1 MHIAWTEGQRPIH
14 LVAAL
19 KSLTLEQQCG
29 APSDS
34 DPSRHTNVQLHQSEP
49 GVIQRLL
56 ETYGY
61 LAVLLLVGL
70 ESLGIPLPGETAL
83 LTAAAYAAA
92 GHLSIAGVIAAAAI
106 GAMLGDAG
114 AYWIG
119 RTGGLALV
127 RRYGQFFRVD
137 ETKLERAQQFF
148 RRHGGKT
155 VFFGRFVS
163 LLRMLAA
170 LLAGV
175 TRMPYGRFSLYNVT
189 GGICWA
195 LLVGSLGYAF
205 GRHLPQLEHAIG
217 QAGTLVVLLAALLV
231 VLILAGRWAVD
242 NGIEIRAWVTRS
254 IERIGASPL
263 LRRLRE
269 RHPKAWSFVAR
280 RFAATEYLGL
290 HLTIGLLLSLGALWL
305 FGGIAEDIIHH
316 DPLTQF
322 DLTIAD
328 AFHRHASPTG
338 VTIAKGVS
346 LLGSPIFIA
355 AWGLV
360 VVGLLLVRRLYL
372 LLGGWIAALAGG
384 GLLDVALKQMLHRT
398 RPTWDVPL
406 LTARGWSFPSGHA
419 MGSLVAYGMLAYLLV
434 VREAHPRRQRV
445 AVIACAALLILLIGL
460 SRIYLG
466 VHYFSDVVGGYAAG
480 VVWLA
485 ACISGL
491 EVVRR
496 RPQGPGP

>member
-1 MHIAWTEGQRPIH
+1 
-14 LVAAL
+14 
-19 KSLTLEQQCG
+19 
-29 APSDS
+29 
-34 DPSRHTNVQLHQSEP
+34 
-49 GVIQRLL
+49 VIQHLL

-61 LAVLLLVGL
+61 FAVLLLVGL

-83 LTAAAYAAA
+83 LTASAYAAA
-92 GHLSIAGVIAAAAI
+92 GHLSIVGVIAAAAA
-106 GAMLGDAG
+106 GAVLGDAG

-127 RRYGQFFRVD
+127 RRYGRLLRVD
-137 ETKLERAQQFF
+137 DAKLERAQEFF

-175 TRMPYGRFSLYNVT
+175 TRMPYGRFTVYNAT

-195 LLVGSLGYAF
+195 LLFGSLGYAF
-205 GRHLPQLEHAIG
+205 GRQLPQLAHAVG
-217 QAGTLVVLLAALLV
+217 QAGALLV
-231 VLILAGRWAVD
+231 LLVALLVALVLAA
-242 NGIEIRAWVTRS
+242 
-254 IERIGASPL
+254 
-263 LRRLRE
+263 
-269 RHPKAWSFVAR
+269 RHPKTWSFVAR

-290 HLTIGLLLSLGALWL
+290 HLTIGLGLSLGALWL

-316 DPLTQF
+316 DPLVQF
-322 DLTIAD
+322 DLTIANVIY
-328 AFHRHASPTG
+328 RHATPMG
-338 VTIAKGVS
+338 VAVARGVS
-346 LLGSPIFIA
+346 LLGSPGFIA

-360 VVGLLLVRRLYL
+360 VVGLLLVRRRDL
-372 LLGGWIAALAGG
+372 LLGGWVAALAGG
-384 GLLDVALKQMLHRT
+384 GLLDFALKRVFHRT

-406 LTARGWSFPSGHA
+406 LTALGWSFPSGHA

-434 VREAHPRRQRV
+434 RQTHRRRQQLGI
-445 AVIACAALLILLIGL
+445 IACATLLIVLIGL
-460 SRIYLG
+460 SRMCLG
-466 VHYFSDVVGGYAAG
+466 IHYFSDVIGGYAAG

-496 RPQGPGP
+496 RPRGSSPGHRLPHM

>member
-1 MHIAWTEGQRPIH
+1 
-14 LVAAL
+14 
-19 KSLTLEQQCG
+19 
-29 APSDS
+29 
-34 DPSRHTNVQLHQSEP
+34 
-49 GVIQRLL
+49 VIQRLL

-70 ESLGIPLPGETAL
+70 ESLGMPLPGETAL
-83 LTAAAYAAA
+83 LTASAYAAA
-92 GHLSIAGVIAAAAI
+92 GHLSIVGVIAAAAI
-106 GAMLGDAG
+106 GAVLGDAG

-127 RRYGQFFRVD
+127 RRYGRLLRVD
-137 ETKLERAQQFF
+137 DAKLERAQEFF

-175 TRMPYGRFSLYNVT
+175 TRMPYGRFSVYNAT
-189 GGICWA
+189 GGLCWA
-195 LLVGSLGYAF
+195 LVFGSLGYWF
-205 GRHLPQLEHAIG
+205 GRQLPQLEHAVG
-217 QAGTLVVLLAALLV
+217 QAGALVVLLAALLV
-231 VLILAGRWAVD
+231 ALILVGRRVVNNAAK
-242 NGIEIRAWVTRS
+242 IRGWVTRS
-254 IERIGASPL
+254 IERVGASSF

-269 RHPKAWSFVAR
+269 RHPKTWSFVAR

-290 HLTIGLLLSLGALWL
+290 HLTVGLGLSLGALWL
-305 FGGIAEDIIHH
+305 FGGIAEDVIHH

-328 AFHRHASPTG
+328 AFHRHASPMG
-338 VTIAKGVS
+338 VAIAKGVS
-346 LLGSPIFIA
+346 LLGSPAFVA

-360 VVGLLLVRRLYL
+360 VVGLLLVRRQPL

-384 GLLDVALKQMLHRT
+384 GLLDVALKQVFHRT

-419 MGSLVAYGMLAYLLV
+419 MGSLVAYGMLAYLLS
-434 VREAHPRRQRV
+434 REVHGRRRL
-445 AVIACAALLILLIGL
+445 AVIACATLLVLLIGL
-460 SRIYLG
+460 SRMYLG
-466 VHYFSDVVGGYAAG
+466 VHYFSDVIGGYGAG
-480 VVWLA
+480 AVWLA
-485 ACISGL
+485 ACVSGL

-496 RPQGPGP
+496 KPRKPRP

>member
-1 MHIAWTEGQRPIH
+1 VIH
-14 LVAAL
+14 
-19 KSLTLEQQCG
+19 
-29 APSDS
+29 
-34 DPSRHTNVQLHQSEP
+34 H
-49 GVIQRLL
+49 LL

-83 LTAAAYAAA
+83 LTASAYAAA
-92 GHLSIAGVIAAAAI
+92 GHLSISGVIAAAAA
-106 GAMLGDAG
+106 GAVLGDAG

-127 RRYGQFFRVD
+127 RRYGRVLRVD
-137 ETKLERAQQFF
+137 DAKLEHAQGFF

-175 TRMPYGRFSLYNVT
+175 TKMPYGRFSLYNVT

-195 LLVGSLGYAF
+195 LLFGGLGYAF
-205 GRHLPQLEHAIG
+205 GRHLPQLQHAIG
-217 QAGTLVVLLAALLV
+217 QAGALVVLLAALLV
-231 VLILAGRWAVD
+231 ALILAGRWVVNHAA
-242 NGIEIRAWVTRS
+242 EIRAWVMRL
-254 IERIGASPL
+254 IERIGASPFV
-263 LRRLRE
+263 RGLRE
-269 RHPKAWSFVAR
+269 RYPKAWSFVAR

-290 HLTIGLLLSLGALWL
+290 HLTVGLLLSLSALWL

-328 AFHRHASPTG
+328 AFHRHATPTG
-338 VTIAKGVS
+338 VAIAKAVS
-346 LLGSPIFIA
+346 LLGSPGFIA

-360 VVGLLLVRRLYL
+360 LVGLLLVRRQYL
-372 LLGGWIAALAGG
+372 LLGGWVAAVAGG
-384 GLLDVALKQMLHRT
+384 GLLDLALKRVFHRT
-398 RPTWDVPL
+398 RPTWDLPL
-406 LTARGWSFPSGHA
+406 LTVGGWSFPSGHA

-434 VREAHPRRQRV
+434 RELHGRHLRV
-445 AVIACAALLILLIGL
+445 AVIAGAVVLILLVGL
-460 SRIYLG
+460 SRMYLG

-496 RPQGPGP
+496 KPRGPLP

>member
-1 MHIAWTEGQRPIH
+1 
-14 LVAAL
+14 
-19 KSLTLEQQCG
+19 
-29 APSDS
+29 
-34 DPSRHTNVQLHQSEP
+34 
-49 GVIQRLL
+49 VIQHLL

-83 LTAAAYAAA
+83 LTASAYAAA
-92 GHLSIAGVIAAAAI
+92 GHLSIVGVIAAAAA
-106 GAMLGDAG
+106 GAVLGDAG

-127 RRYGQFFRVD
+127 RRYGRLLRVD
-137 ETKLERAQQFF
+137 DAKLERAQEFF

-175 TRMPYGRFSLYNVT
+175 TRMPYGRFTVYNAT

-195 LLVGSLGYAF
+195 LLFGGLGYAF
-205 GRHLPQLEHAIG
+205 GRQLPQLAHAVG
-217 QAGTLVVLLAALLV
+217 QAGALLVLLAALLV
-231 VLILAGRWAVD
+231 GLVLAGRWMVSNAA
-242 NGIEIRAWVTRS
+242 EIRAWVRQQ
-254 IERIGASPL
+254 
-263 LRRLRE
+263 
-269 RHPKAWSFVAR
+269 HPKTWAFVAR

-290 HLTIGLLLSLGALWL
+290 HLTIGLGLSLGALWL

-316 DPLTQF
+316 DPLVQF
-322 DLTIAD
+322 DLTIANVIY
-328 AFHRHASPTG
+328 RHATPMG
-338 VTIAKGVS
+338 VAVAKGVS
-346 LLGSPIFIA
+346 LLGSPGFIA

-360 VVGLLLVRRLYL
+360 VVGLLLVRRRDL
-372 LLGGWIAALAGG
+372 LLGGWVAALAGG
-384 GLLDVALKQMLHRT
+384 GLLDIALKRVFHRT
-398 RPTWDVPL
+398 RPVWDVPL
-406 LTARGWSFPSGHA
+406 LTAVGWSFPSGHA

-434 VREAHPRRQRV
+434 RQTHRRRHRL
-445 AVIACAALLILLIGL
+445 AIIACATLLILLIGL
-460 SRIYLG
+460 SRMCLG
-466 VHYFSDVVGGYAAG
+466 VHYFSDVIGGYAAG

-485 ACISGL
+485 ACVSGL

-496 RPQGPGP
+496 RPRG

>member
-1 MHIAWTEGQRPIH
+1 
-14 LVAAL
+14 
-19 KSLTLEQQCG
+19 
-29 APSDS
+29 
-34 DPSRHTNVQLHQSEP
+34 
-49 GVIQRLL
+49 VIQRLL

-92 GHLSIAGVIAAAAI
+92 GHLSIAGVIGAAAI
-106 GAMLGDAG
+106 GAVLGDAG

-119 RTGGLALV
+119 RSGGLVLV
-127 RRYGQFFRVD
+127 RRYGRLFRVD
-137 ETKLERAQQFF
+137 EAKLERAQQFF

-195 LLVGSLGYAF
+195 LLFGSLGYAF

-217 QAGTLVVLLAALLV
+217 QAGALVVLLAALLV
-231 VLILAGRWAVD
+231 ALILAGRWVVNHAAD
-242 NGIEIRAWVTRS
+242 IRAWIARS

-263 LRRLRE
+263 VGRLRE
-269 RHPKAWSFVAR
+269 RHPKAWSFIAR

-290 HLTIGLLLSLGALWL
+290 HLTVGLGLSLGALWL

-328 AFHRHASPTG
+328 AFHRHATPTG
-338 VTIAKGVS
+338 VAIAKGVS
-346 LLGSPIFIA
+346 LLGSPGFIA
-355 AWGLV
+355 VWGLA
-360 VVGLLLVRRLYL
+360 VVGLLLVRRQYL
-372 LLGGWIAALAGG
+372 LLGGWLAAVAGG
-384 GLLDVALKQMLHRT
+384 GLLDVALKRVFHRT

-434 VREAHPRRQRV
+434 REVHGRRRRL
-445 AVIACAALLILLIGL
+445 AVIAGAAVLVLLIGL
-460 SRIYLG
+460 SRMYLG
-466 VHYFSDVVGGYAAG
+466 VHYFSDVIGGYAAG

-496 RPQGPGP
+496 RPRDPGP

>member
-1 MHIAWTEGQRPIH
+1 
-14 LVAAL
+14 
-19 KSLTLEQQCG
+19 
-29 APSDS
+29 
-34 DPSRHTNVQLHQSEP
+34 
-49 GVIQRLL
+49 VIQRLL

-92 GHLSIAGVIAAAAI
+92 GHLSIVGVIGAAAT
-106 GAMLGDAG
+106 GAVLGDAG

-119 RTGGLALV
+119 RSGGLALV
-127 RRYGQFFRVD
+127 RRHGRLFRVD
-137 ETKLERAQQFF
+137 EAKLERAQQFF

-175 TRMPYGRFSLYNVT
+175 SRMPYGRFSLYNVT

-195 LLVGSLGYAF
+195 LLFGSLGYAF

-217 QAGTLVVLLAALLV
+217 QAGALVVLLAALLV
-231 VLILAGRWAVD
+231 ALILAGRWVVNHAAD
-242 NGIEIRAWVTRS
+242 LRAWIARS
-254 IERIGASPL
+254 IERIGASPFV
-263 LRRLRE
+263 RRLRE

-290 HLTIGLLLSLGALWL
+290 HLTVGLGLSLGALWL

-322 DLTIAD
+322 DLTIAG
-328 AFHRHASPTG
+328 AFHRHASPLG
-338 VTIAKGVS
+338 VGIAKGVS
-346 LLGSPIFIA
+346 LLGSPDFIA
-355 AWGLV
+355 VWGLGV
-360 VVGLLLVRRLYL
+360 VALLLVRRQYL

-384 GLLDVALKQMLHRT
+384 GLLDVALKRVFHRT

-419 MGSLVAYGMLAYLLV
+419 MGSLVAYGMLSYLLV
-434 VREAHPRRQRV
+434 RELHGRRRRS
-445 AVIACAALLILLIGL
+445 AVIAGATVLVLLIGL
-460 SRIYLG
+460 SRMYLG
-466 VHYFSDVVGGYAAG
+466 VHYFSDVIGGYAAG

-496 RPQGPGP
+496 KPRDPRP

>member
-1 MHIAWTEGQRPIH
+1 
-14 LVAAL
+14 
-19 KSLTLEQQCG
+19 
-29 APSDS
+29 
-34 DPSRHTNVQLHQSEP
+34 
-49 GVIQRLL
+49 VIQRLL

-83 LTAAAYAAA
+83 LTASAYAAA
-92 GHLSIAGVIAAAAI
+92 GHLSIAGVIAAAAV
-106 GAMLGDAG
+106 GAVLGDAG

-127 RRYGQFFRVD
+127 RRYGRLLRVD
-137 ETKLERAQQFF
+137 DAKLERAQEFF

-175 TRMPYGRFSLYNVT
+175 TRMPYGRFSVYNAT
-189 GGICWA
+189 GGLCWA
-195 LLVGSLGYAF
+195 LLFGSLGYGF
-205 GRHLPQLEHAIG
+205 GRQLPQLEQAVG
-217 QAGTLVVLLAALLV
+217 QAGALVVLLAALLV
-231 VLILAGRWAVD
+231 ALILAGRWAVN
-242 NGIEIRAWVTRS
+242 NGAKIGGWVY
-254 IERIGASPL
+254 PNV
-263 LRRLRE
+263 
-269 RHPKAWSFVAR
+269 WSFVAR

-290 HLTIGLLLSLGALWL
+290 HLTIGLGLSLGALWL

-338 VTIAKGVS
+338 VAIAQGVS
-346 LLGSPIFIA
+346 LLGSPAFVA

-360 VVGLLLVRRLYL
+360 VVGLLLVRRQPL

-384 GLLDVALKQMLHRT
+384 GLLDVALKQVFHRT
-398 RPTWDVPL
+398 RPSWEVPL

-419 MGSLVAYGMLAYLLV
+419 MGSLVAYGMLAYLLS
-434 VREAHPRRQRV
+434 REMHGRRQRL
-445 AVIACAALLILLIGL
+445 AVIACATLLILLIGL
-460 SRIYLG
+460 SRMYLG
-466 VHYFSDVVGGYAAG
+466 VHYFSDVIGGYAAG
-480 VVWLA
+480 AVWLA
-485 ACISGL
+485 ACVSGL

-496 RPQGPGP
+496 KPRNLGP